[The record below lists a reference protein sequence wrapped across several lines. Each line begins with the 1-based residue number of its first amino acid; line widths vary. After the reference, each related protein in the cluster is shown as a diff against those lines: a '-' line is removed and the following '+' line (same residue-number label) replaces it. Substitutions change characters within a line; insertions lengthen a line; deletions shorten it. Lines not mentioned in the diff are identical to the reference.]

1 MSSRHLL
8 SAGLSIAVAG
18 TVVLA
23 GWVLDL
29 AIVTSLRDG
38 WRVMV
43 PSSAA
48 TFVLVGV
55 ALALESWRLRR
66 DATW

>member
-1 MSSRHLL
+1 MSSRQLL
-8 SAGLSIAVAG
+8 SASLSIAVAG

-29 AIVTSLRDG
+29 AVVTSLRDG

-43 PSSAA
+43 P
-48 TFVLVGV
+48 
-55 ALALESWRLRR
+55 
-66 DATW
+66 